1 MNSIKQIWKHRELLK
16 SLVIRN
22 LKIRYK
28 GSAFGFFW
36 SLMDPLFMALVYFIF
51 AKLTR
56 FQIDIAYLISGV
68 FVWQFLSL
76 CVGDSFHAVV
86 GNTSLVKKVY
96 FPRVILPLSTGIANF
111 FNFMLSFGVLV
122 IFLLL
127 LGVNMEIVRWIY
139 LPGVIL
145 IQSILCLG
153 LALLCSGL
161 MVYFRDTQHFVMVAL
176 MAWFFMSPVMYP
188 IGLVPERFL
197 DYYLLNPMSTI
208 LMGFRYCLLGQ
219 PFIWSLSAGV
229 SFLTCV
235 VILILGLY
243 VFLKLEPYFAD
254 EL

>member
-1 MNSIKQIWKHRELLK
+1 
-16 SLVIRN
+16 
-22 LKIRYK
+22 
-28 GSAFGFFW
+28 
-36 SLMDPLFMALVYFIF
+36 
-51 AKLTR
+51 
-56 FQIDIAYLISGV
+56 V

-111 FNFMLSFGVLV
+111 VNFILSFAVLIV
-122 IFLLL
+122 FLLL
-127 LGVNMEIVRWIY
+127 LGVDIEFVRWIF
-139 LPGVIL
+139 LPGVIF
-145 IQSILCLG
+145 IQFILCLG

-188 IGLVPERFL
+188 IELVPERL
-197 DYYLLNPMSTI
+197 LNYYLLNPMSTI

-219 PFIWSLSAGV
+219 PFIWNVFSSV
-229 SFLTCV
+229 SFLMCAITFV
-235 VILILGLY
+235 LGMY